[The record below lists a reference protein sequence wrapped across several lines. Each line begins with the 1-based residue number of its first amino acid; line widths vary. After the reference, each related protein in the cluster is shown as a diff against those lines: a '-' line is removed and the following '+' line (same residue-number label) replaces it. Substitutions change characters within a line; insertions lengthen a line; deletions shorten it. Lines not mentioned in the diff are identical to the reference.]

1 MKYKDWSLF
10 KLFNK
15 TNTWISL
22 RLGATSQNH
31 TNFIPNLCSARNTF
45 LSIILVQLLAL
56 ILAISATVQP
66 DFFWPKLSLI
76 SLFSQWI
83 LLCSIASICCIRNW
97 LNKTNIFLATI
108 TIYIL
113 TQFISIGLSAFSI
126 WLNHDNLILLSPN
139 TDFNA
144 QFLIQVW
151 AISSIIVLLTLRYFY
166 VHYQWQSSII
176 EQEKTHLKALQARI
190 QPHFLFNSL
199 NTIAS
204 LTRSNPQ
211 EAENAVLDLA
221 DLFRKILKEEEITTI
236 AEELE
241 LARGYIHLE
250 SHRLKNSLVVKWQ
263 IANTVPMHH
272 SIPCLILQPLL
283 ENAIR
288 HGIERTIGGGVISI
302 HISQEN
308 NFLCIVVRNPIG
320 YGVDYPGSG
329 IALDNIEK
337 RLKLIYGELGMLKVQ
352 RKERIFQ
359 VEIRL
364 PLTSIQ
370 LQTYQ

>member
-1 MKYKDWSLF
+1 MKSYVCTKAKDVKF
-10 KLFNK
+10 VIK
-15 TNTWISL
+15 
-22 RLGATSQNH
+22 
-31 TNFIPNLCSARNTF
+31 
-45 LSIILVQLLAL
+45 
-56 ILAISATVQP
+56 
-66 DFFWPKLSLI
+66 
-76 SLFSQWI
+76 
-83 LLCSIASICCIRNW
+83 
-97 LNKTNIFLATI
+97 
-108 TIYIL
+108 
-113 TQFISIGLSAFSI
+113 
-126 WLNHDNLILLSPN
+126 
-139 TDFNA
+139 
-144 QFLIQVW
+144 
-151 AISSIIVLLTLRYFY
+151 
-166 VHYQWQSSII
+166 
-176 EQEKTHLKALQARI
+176 QA
-190 QPHFLFNSL
+190 
-199 NTIAS
+199 
-204 LTRSNPQ
+204 
-211 EAENAVLDLA
+211 
-221 DLFRKILKEEEITTI
+221 I